1 MAYTGIKAFINSIFY
16 NNGANEIEGDTSATV
31 FESMVD
37 SLSEFEYK
45 GNIIPTSPLPSVADL
60 DRKLMYTA
68 STNGTYVYY
77 GGFVLD
83 NELAIITWNGTSWAK
98 NKLITIPS
106 SEPYSYTSQSFT
118 DSTSIIVNHNFGVY
132 PVVNVYDEN
141 GYLVEPYSVQSTNSQ
156 TATVVTFTEAYS
168 GVVSITCG
176 SPSTANP
183 YVIVA
188 NNYTLQD
195 TDETVEVY
203 IGNIIITLPTA
214 VGNLGKAFT
223 VINTSED
230 PITVNT
236 TSSQTIGNSSPDTD
250 TSLII
255 YAGEVLTFVSNN
267 INYRIK

>member
-1 MAYTGIKAFINSIFY
+1 MAYTGIKAIINSIFY
-16 NNGANEIEGDTSATV
+16 TNGANEIEGDASADV

-37 SLSEFEYK
+37 ALAEFEYK
-45 GNIIPTSPLPSVADL
+45 GNIIPTSSVPSVSDL

-83 NELAIITWNGTSWAK
+83 NELVIITWDGTSWAK

-118 DSTSIIVNHNFGVY
+118 GSTSIIVNHNFGVY

-141 GYLVEPYSVQSTNSQ
+141 GYLVEPYSVRSTNSQ
-156 TATVVTFTEAYS
+156 TTTVVTFTEASS

-176 SPSTANP
+176 SPSTSSP
-183 YVIVA
+183 YILVA

-195 TDETVEVY
+195 TDETVEAF

-214 VGNLGKAFT
+214 VGNLGKKFRI
-223 VINTSED
+223 INTSNAIVRVE
-230 PITVNT
+230 T
-236 TSSQTIGNSSPDTD
+236 TSSQTIGNKSTGNP
-250 TSLII
+250 I
-255 YAGEVLTFVSNN
+255 FVILNPEDYLDVQSNN
-267 INYRIK
+267 INYRQI